1 MNLQQ
6 VTQETKTVKENG
18 VQDTLRKNQ
27 QMRMVS
33 LSFMVRKEEQE
44 PRFFSYVNIY
54 TYTRKQKRRKY
65 INQIHKQTNFLKQ
78 KLLKKHVKNF
88 GSIEF
93 YFEKSFGMAFG
104 SKKKV
109 YSRI

>member
-54 TYTRKQKRRKY
+54 T
-65 INQIHKQTNFLKQ
+65 
-78 KLLKKHVKNF
+78 
-88 GSIEF
+88 
-93 YFEKSFGMAFG
+93 
-104 SKKKV
+104 
-109 YSRI
+109 